1 MSMHNLFKKTRFL
14 KAARDVCVESNQ
26 VYTFR
31 CTRCGFPAKAIK
43 NIRTGKINARC
54 TECGYTAME

>member
-1 MSMHNLFKKTRFL
+1 MHSLFKKTRFL
-14 KAARDVCVESNQ
+14 KAARDVCTEPNK

-31 CTRCGFPAKAIK
+31 CTACGCPAKAIK
-43 NIRTGKINARC
+43 NPRTGHTRAKC